1 MKQSILNGKFN
12 DTFSLLYKDVL
23 SSQGRFIS
31 ALDCFIEKFGEEND
45 ILLFSAPGRVEIGG
59 NHTDHQR
66 GFVLTCGVDQDIIAV
81 ASKNYENKVN
91 IFSEGFGL
99 TTIFLDDLS
108 LNKDEYQSSA
118 ALIKGVLNYFKSSGF
133 NVGGF
138 NAYFTSN
145 VAKGSGLSSSA
156 AFELLICSILNGIY
170 NDGKIEPTTLAK
182 ISQKAES
189 EYFGKPCG
197 LMDQMASAHG
207 GFLFI
212 DFENPD
218 EPNISK
224 ISADFSDYNHTL
236 CIVNSGSSHSD
247 LTSDYADITIEM
259 KNVANYFGKEYLR
272 EITKEDVSSNFL
284 VLREMFGDRA
294 VLRSL
299 NYFDETNRANLEAKA
314 LEKGDFN
321 EFLRLVN
328 QSGIA
333 SFCYLQNVYSNQNV
347 GFQDLSLAIFYA
359 KEILNGRGAVR
370 VHGGGFAGT
379 VMAVVPNDILSEF
392 CQKIENIFG
401 DGSVSIMKIR
411 SVGACEISKI

>member
-1 MKQSILNGKFN
+1 M
-12 DTFSLLYKDVL
+12 
-23 SSQGRFIS
+23 
-31 ALDCFIEKFGEEND
+31 EHFGEEND
-45 ILLFSAPGRVEIGG
+45 IRLFSASGRSEIGG
-59 NHTDHQR
+59 NHTDHQH
-66 GFVLTCGVDQDIIAV
+66 GAVLTCGIDLDIIAV
-81 ASKNYENKVN
+81 VCENKEDKVN

-99 TTIFLDDLS
+99 TSISLDDILFMEEDTETS
-108 LNKDEYQSSA
+108 K
-118 ALIKGVLNYFKSSGF
+118 ALIQGVLNFFKELGF
-133 NVGGF
+133 NIGGF

-156 AFELLICSILNGIY
+156 AFELLLCAILNSLY
-170 NDGKIEPTTLAK
+170 NEGSVDPTTLAK
-182 ISQKAES
+182 ISQKAER

-197 LMDQMASAHG
+197 LMDQMASAYG

-218 EPNISK
+218 EPSISK

-236 CIVNSGSSHSD
+236 CIINPGSSHSD
-247 LTSDYADITIEM
+247 LTNDYADITNEM

-272 EITKEDVSSNFL
+272 EISKDEVCSHISF
-284 VLREMFGDRA
+284 LREKFGDRA

-299 NYFDETNRANLEAKA
+299 NFFDETNRAVLEMNA
-314 LEKGDFN
+314 LKNSDFD

-328 QSGIA
+328 QSGTA

-347 GFQDLSLAIFYA
+347 TLQDLSLTIFLA

-379 VMAVVPNDILSEF
+379 VMAIVPNELLNDF
-392 CQKIENIFG
+392 CKKIDNIFG
-401 DGSVSIMKIR
+401 IGSVFVMKIR
-411 SVGACEISKI
+411 GTGALEITENLKN